1 MDKESVRK
9 ELQCRVL
16 PQNTLKTYKYT
27 VICTSYQGKWILSKH
42 KSRDT
47 WETRGG
53 HIENGETPLECAR
66 RELFEESGIKDA
78 DIYPVCDYVG
88 YNSKSSANG
97 MVFLA
102 VVHSLGELPN
112 SEIKEIK
119 VFDSLPT
126 ELTYPETS
134 PKLYAEAEKV
144 LSTIELSAMA
154 VVICNGKILS
164 TNEMIY
170 GKETLS
176 LPKGHREGNEP
187 LIKTAIREC
196 FEETDVVIS
205 QEDFICQL
213 TPYTYEFLTP
223 LNRLVRKTIVPFLF
237 KISEEGNPIPKEK
250 RMISVHWMDI
260 AEFIEKS
267 THGNVKSIVKE
278 IQKNRL

>member
-27 VICTSYQGKWILSKH
+27 VICTSYRGKWILSKH

-47 WETRGG
+47 WETQGG
-53 HIENGETPLECAR
+53 HIENGETPLECAI

-102 VVHSLGELPN
+102 VVHSLGELPD

-119 VFDSLPT
+119 IFDSLPA

-134 PKLYAEAEKV
+134 PKLYAEAEKK
-144 LSTIELSAMA
+144 LRMIE
-154 VVICNGKILS
+154 
-164 TNEMIY
+164 NEM
-170 GKETLS
+170 
-176 LPKGHREGNEP
+176 R
-187 LIKTAIREC
+187 
-196 FEETDVVIS
+196 
-205 QEDFICQL
+205 
-213 TPYTYEFLTP
+213 
-223 LNRLVRKTIVPFLF
+223 
-237 KISEEGNPIPKEK
+237 
-250 RMISVHWMDI
+250 
-260 AEFIEKS
+260 
-267 THGNVKSIVKE
+267 
-278 IQKNRL
+278 